1 MTTPTTKKLM
11 VSPQAVPLLPRP
23 DGPGESSDLRCIDWE
38 ATEDSAKQSL
48 FAGTPFQGLPLD
60 FVLMILNYFSQRRLL
75 KISAPLTPIPRSNPP
90 QETHNY

>member
-60 FVLMILNYFSQRRLL
+60 FVLMILNYFSQ
-75 KISAPLTPIPRSNPP
+75 KGPPNSISFWPYKTWICSLGGK
-90 QETHNY
+90 